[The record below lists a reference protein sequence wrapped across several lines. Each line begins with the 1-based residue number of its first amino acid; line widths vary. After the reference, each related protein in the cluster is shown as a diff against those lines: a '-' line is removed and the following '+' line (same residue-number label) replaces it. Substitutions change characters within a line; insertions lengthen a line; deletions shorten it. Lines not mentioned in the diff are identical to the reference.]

1 MVDYRSLLS
10 KTMCCSQLW
19 LQFVRVGYL
28 SRCYSLLKV
37 SGFDKRDWD
46 WDCVSAKGSIE
57 RALVINFESLGLVC
71 FSSPSNFDIG
81 YRYVL
86 RINLGVDPP
95 SLQLIP
101 MEQVS

>member
-28 SRCYSLLKV
+28 ARCYSLLKV
-37 SGFDKRDWD
+37 SGFDKQD
-46 WDCVSAKGSIE
+46 WDCISAKGSIE
-57 RALVINFESLGLVC
+57 RALVINFKSLGLVC

-81 YRYVL
+81 YRYFL

-101 MEQVS
+101 LEQVS